1 MFADKADPESKRDSD
16 WIIRWS
22 ASVTAPELC
31 QSAPFRGRTRPPFTF
46 DSERR
51 CRL

>member
-1 MFADKADPESKRDSD
+1 MLPVKADLNRARFPSIS
-16 WIIRWS
+16 RWS
-22 ASVTAPELC
+22 ASVTAPELHE
-31 QSAPFRGRTRPPFTF
+31 SAPFRGRTRPPFTL